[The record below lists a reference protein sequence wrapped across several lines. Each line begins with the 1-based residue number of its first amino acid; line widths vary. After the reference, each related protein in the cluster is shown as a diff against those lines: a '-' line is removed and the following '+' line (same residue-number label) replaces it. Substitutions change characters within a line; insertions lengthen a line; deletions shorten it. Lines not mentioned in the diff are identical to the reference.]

1 MQMKLGPSEKQRKT
15 VNERIL
21 QVSKTGNYSAEDIEN
36 CYSFLTGHKSD
47 PDALTV
53 SLAKKCMTMPT
64 IENTDTFLET
74 LWEQVRRASVD
85 ENGIIT
91 SRVLIW
97 DEGTK
102 LDEILSWFD
111 KRHSL
116 GALYLQFGEENSYDE
131 DELQLTDDENV
142 DVLSFVLKF
151 AYETDFSYQSNQQ
164 RLRCLIAG
172 FCVFHDIAVDSE
184 DYSVLIN
191 LIWIYLETNSTN
203 PWLDGC
209 DDNDPE
215 NADIKGEALFDVF
228 IKELL
233 NFK

>member
-21 QVSKTGNYSAEDIEN
+21 QASKTGNYSAEDIEN
-36 CYSFLTGHKSD
+36 CYSFLTEHKSD

-97 DEGTK
+97 DEGIK
-102 LDEILSWFD
+102 LDEILS
-111 KRHSL
+111 
-116 GALYLQFGEENSYDE
+116 
-131 DELQLTDDENV
+131 
-142 DVLSFVLKF
+142 
-151 AYETDFSYQSNQQ
+151 
-164 RLRCLIAG
+164 
-172 FCVFHDIAVDSE
+172 
-184 DYSVLIN
+184 
-191 LIWIYLETNSTN
+191 
-203 PWLDGC
+203 
-209 DDNDPE
+209 
-215 NADIKGEALFDVF
+215 
-228 IKELL
+228 
-233 NFK
+233 

>member
-1 MQMKLGPSEKQRKT
+1 M
-15 VNERIL
+15 
-21 QVSKTGNYSAEDIEN
+21 
-36 CYSFLTGHKSD
+36 
-47 PDALTV
+47 
-53 SLAKKCMTMPT
+53 SL
-64 IENTDTFLET
+64 
-74 LWEQVRRASVD
+74 V
-85 ENGIIT
+85 
-91 SRVLIW
+91 
-97 DEGTK
+97 
-102 LDEILSWFD
+102 D

-116 GALYLQFGEENSYDE
+116 GSLYLQFGKENSYDE

-142 DVLSFVLKF
+142 DVLSFVLRF

-164 RLRCLIAG
+164 CLQCLIAG

-203 PWLDGC
+203 PWLNGG
-209 DDNDPE
+209 DDDDPE
-215 NADIKGEALFDVF
+215 NADIKGVALFDVF